1 MICEK
6 CKQEIA
12 DNLKFCNKCGAKIVL
27 KAPTETQNTQTFQ
40 GGANSQTANSATE
53 EAKQTFIDPASQ
65 TTTVKTTAMIKK
77 CVCCG
82 KYLDTSA
89 TFCDKCGT
97 KQSTSGECIPNG
109 DVKAGSK
116 SRVTAGLLGIF
127 IGGFGVHNFYLG
139 FHVKAII
146 QILLSVF
153 CCGVGSIWG
162 LIEGIMILVNKINV
176 DAKGEALL

>member
-27 KAPTETQNTQTFQ
+27 KVTTETQNTQTSQ
-40 GGANSQTANSATE
+40 GGANSQTANTATE
-53 EAKQTFIDPASQ
+53 DVRQTFIDPTPQ
-65 TTTVKTTAMIKK
+65 TTTVKTNAMIKK

-82 KYLDTSA
+82 KDLDTSA

-97 KQSTSGECIPNG
+97 KQSTSGERIPNG
-109 DVKAGSK
+109 DVKGGIK

-127 IGGFGVHNFYLG
+127 LGGFGVHNFYLG

-153 CCGVGSIWG
+153 CCGVGSVWG
-162 LIEGIMILVNKINV
+162 FIEGILILAKKINV
-176 DAKGEALL
+176 DAKGASLQ